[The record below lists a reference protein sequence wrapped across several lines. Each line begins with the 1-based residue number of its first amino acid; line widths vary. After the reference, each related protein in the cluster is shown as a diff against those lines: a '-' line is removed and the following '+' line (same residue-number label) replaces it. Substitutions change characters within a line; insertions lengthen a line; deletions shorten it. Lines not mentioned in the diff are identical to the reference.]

1 MSHFNPT
8 STKFAFRHRRRKRS
22 RFLPSHDTRTRTRT
36 RTHTHTRALIK
47 ACGRHLLVIHNAGT
61 YTLLHVVSYVFS
73 PLERRFTFTPIL
85 HQPLTFV
92 RPFYNPQRRYL
103 YFVTRRLLRVLPVG
117 ATVHLTPI
125 LHQPLTFVLPFY
137 NPQRR
142 VFSKNKIS
150 LRFINNPGSDFV
162 SRYRNAFANR

>member
-1 MSHFNPT
+1 MSHFNPI

-36 RTHTHTRALIK
+36 RTHTHTRAHIK

-73 PLERRFTFTPIL
+73 PLERRFT
-85 HQPLTFV
+85 
-92 RPFYNPQRRYL
+92 
-103 YFVTRRLLRVLPVG
+103 
-117 ATVHLTPI
+117 LTPI

-142 VFSKNKIS
+142 VFQNKIS
-150 LRFINNPGSDFV
+150 FALYQQSWFRFCV
-162 SRYRNAFANR
+162 SLHIGAVTRIFRRDVEEEETPEPDGRPQR